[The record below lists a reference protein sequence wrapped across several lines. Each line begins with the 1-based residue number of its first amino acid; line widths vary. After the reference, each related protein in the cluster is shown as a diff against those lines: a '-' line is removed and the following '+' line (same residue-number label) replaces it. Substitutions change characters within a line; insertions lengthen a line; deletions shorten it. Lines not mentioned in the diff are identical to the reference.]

1 MILRMP
7 LGAIINSAR
16 GVSDSPLGGR
26 VNFVLGILLVL
37 PSLIGRGGG
46 GGNRGIFPSQ
56 NI

>member
-16 GVSDSPLGGR
+16 GGIISPPPLGGR

-37 PSLIGRGGG
+37 PSLIGGGRGATGGG
-46 GGNRGIFPSQ
+46 DL
-56 NI
+56 